1 VLTPDGET
9 SAAPDPLTVS
19 AAIDTAATTT
29 ATASTALPNS
39 RRYTEFTRVPFRP
52 EGKYLPRLVGT
63 VTAPYTP
70 TRPFPLLVHVKPT
83 YTEHGRVSASGA
95 ENMSVDDAV
104 ATAGR

>member
-9 SAAPDPLTVS
+9 SAASEPVTVDPT
-19 AAIDTAATTT
+19 IDTVTPTT
-29 ATASTALPNS
+29 APTNAALPNS

-70 TRPFPLLVHVKPT
+70 TRPFPLLVHAKPT
-83 YTEHGRVSASGA
+83 YPEHGRVSASGA
-95 ENMSVDDAV
+95 ENMSVDGAV
-104 ATAGR
+104 ATAGG